1 MSRTLIRKESA
12 LKDYL
17 SLVAR
22 LPRVS
27 PDAQDAMAARLLAGD
42 AAANLELMESFLP
55 LVVAEAALRR
65 GLGLRFE
72 ALIAAGN
79 RGLVQALRD
88 PQADTLQA
96 RVRRCVRACLREA
109 LAAKAKFRRPA

>member
-1 MSRTLIRKESA
+1 MARTLIRKESA

-17 SLVAR
+17 TVVAR
-22 LPRVS
+22 LPRI
-27 PDAQDAMAARLLAGD
+27 DALAQERLAQRLLAGE
-42 AAANLELMESFLP
+42 AAAGLQLMESFLP

-79 RGLVQALRD
+79 RGLVLALKEEA
-88 PQADTLQA
+88 PGLQA
-96 RVRRCVRACLREA
+96 RVRRSVRAGLREA
-109 LAAKAKFRRPA
+109 MAQGARRKD